1 MPIKWCV
8 VRVERA
14 GGLALRSNLC
24 AVTIL
29 AVLPPDTALQVSQP
43 HIQAQHTFTSWVT
56 FR

>member
-1 MPIKWCV
+1 MPTKWSV

-24 AVTIL
+24 AMNYL
-29 AVLPPDTALQVSQP
+29 AVLSPDAGLQVSQP
-43 HIQAQHTFTSWVT
+43 HIQAQHTFASWVT